1 MWFKHDECFLRIHSL
16 YILCIIYNMQITYIC
31 VYTLYINSEDSI
43 CHFALIKCNCID
55 KQHLRR
61 HFVTII
67 MMIIVAITYTNYSY

>member
-1 MWFKHDECFLRIHSL
+1 
-16 YILCIIYNMQITYIC
+16 MQITYIC